1 MKKWKETNVYTGQ
14 EIEEDAPTSSAGCGN
29 VAGLGVDAPGY
40 PGSGEPGVD
49 PKKKKK
55 KLSLIDG
62 RTKAYREH
70 RKRLEMAKQKRENA
84 KIRKEGFTGK
94 ILDKMK

>member
-14 EIEEDAPTSSAGCGN
+14 EIEEDAPTSSAGSGN

-49 PKKKKK
+49 P
-55 KLSLIDG
+55 
-62 RTKAYREH
+62 
-70 RKRLEMAKQKRENA
+70 
-84 KIRKEGFTGK
+84 
-94 ILDKMK
+94 